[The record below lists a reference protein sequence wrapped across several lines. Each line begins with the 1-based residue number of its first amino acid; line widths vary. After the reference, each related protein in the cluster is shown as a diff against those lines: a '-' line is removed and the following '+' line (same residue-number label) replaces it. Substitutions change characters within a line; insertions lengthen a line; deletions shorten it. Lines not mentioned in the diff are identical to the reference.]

1 MLLLTL
7 AIKNNFSVVSN
18 RVQPCYFHRIVSSC
32 LYHLVLKNR
41 NIFFL
46 NYSDKTEVWHVQK
59 KMNTWGEKTE
69 RLRQKKYF

>member
-7 AIKNNFSVVSN
+7 AIKNSFTVVSN
-18 RVQPCYFHRIVSSC
+18 RVQPLLFPSYSKLVSLSFC
-32 LYHLVLKNR
+32 PKNR

-46 NYSDKTEVWHVQK
+46 NYSNKVWHVQK

-69 RLRQKKYF
+69 RLCQKKDV